1 METVTYQEKLK
12 ELQNT
17 FCEGASSLLT
27 IHINYI
33 IKKYG
38 NWNKYP
44 RKIKKFLK
52 NYLIILIIAIIINII
67 SSLTVTFLL
76 PPLIKLIIKIY
87 V

>member
-1 METVTYQEKLK
+1 METYQEKLK

-17 FCEGASSLLT
+17 FCEGASNLLT
-27 IHINYI
+27 IHINHI

-52 NYLIILIIAIIINII
+52 KKLWWDLRN
-67 SSLTVTFLL
+67 SE
-76 PPLIKLIIKIY
+76 LIKDGELLVKVII
-87 V
+87 